1 MIRHAEIKLI
11 LPHRHPMLL
20 VDAVLAVHE
29 GRSVTAIKNV
39 SRNEFCFAALPRELP
54 HTAFE
59 YPPSLIIE
67 SFCQAAGILQVLS
80 TRDAA
85 RTGLLMLFGAVSN
98 LHFHGAVYA
107 GETLVHEARIE
118 TALSDAA
125 IFSGTVSVADR
136 LIMTVERVVVA
147 LRPNAALA
155 SAQPAAGD
163 APPFSAHAAGRVR

>member
-20 VDAVLAVHE
+20 VDAVLDVRE
-29 GRSVTAIKNV
+29 GQSVKAIKNV
-39 SRNEFCFAALPRELP
+39 SRNEPCFATLPPDRP
-54 HTAFE
+54 QTAFE
-59 YPPSLIIE
+59 YPPSLIVE
-67 SFCQAAGILQVLS
+67 SFCQSAGILQVLS

-85 RTGLLMLFGAVSN
+85 PAGSLMLFGAVSN
-98 LHFHGAVYA
+98 LEFHGAAYA

-136 LIMTVERVVVA
+136 VIMTVERVVVA
-147 LRPNAALA
+147 LRPTDALA
-155 SAQPAAGD
+155 AAQPTVATGTPSTVEVKAT
-163 APPFSAHAAGRVR
+163 P